1 MMRNRPYL
9 TVLSILWLATLG
21 VVEADL
27 IQYLD
32 ATVSGNFTGNPITL
46 WFDQSASGDHAVAKD
61 GSV

>member
-1 MMRNRPYL
+1 
-9 TVLSILWLATLG
+9 LSKYSAVILG

-46 WFDQSASGDHAVAKD
+46 WFDQSASGNHAVAKD